1 MSSAT
6 QTRITEIEG
15 RLQALRTD
23 VDGLAPT
30 ATVVAT
36 LQEQV
41 AALMARLE
49 AAVAAPVKS
58 KGPGRPKMSDE
69 EKAAKAA
76 EKAAKPKKEKAT
88 AEPVGEAPDLEIYK
102 NQTPVDVSLCMGRQI
117 ADPDARWSKA
127 VYHEKQCS
135 KKPVEDELCAT
146 CAKRLVKYLEKPDWK
161 SGWNGRIDEDP
172 ADDEQLTLSV
182 HMPGTKWFEDGV
194 TWTGTNKS
202 KSASPEKAAATAA
215 AKEAKAAE
223 KAAAKAAKDAEKE
236 AAKEAKKAA
245 ASAAKDAAKTS
256 KSAEKPAKTKAAAK
270 PKAPAGGA
278 AAAESVAAV
287 EEAPVSA
294 GYEMCLIDGELR
306 VHKNGNVF
314 ELDELTQ
321 EPGDYLGR
329 LTGSSDNY
337 GIDADADQVM
347 SDDE

>member
-6 QTRITEIEG
+6 QTRMNEMEG
-15 RLQALRTD
+15 RLQALRAD

-41 AALMARLE
+41 AALMAQL
-49 AAVAAPVKS
+49 AAAPVKEKS

-76 EKAAKPKKEKAT
+76 EKAAAKAAKPAKAA

-102 NQTPVDVSLCMGRQI
+102 NQTPVDASLCMGRQI

-202 KSASPEKAAATAA
+202 KSASPEKAAAKSAE
-215 AKEAKAAE
+215 KEAKAAE
-223 KAAAKAAKDAEKE
+223 KAAAKAAKEAEKAAAK
-236 AAKEAKKAA
+236 AAKEAEKADKPKKEGT
-245 ASAAKDAAKTS
+245 AKPKT
-256 KSAEKPAKTKAAAK
+256 AAK
-270 PKAPAGGA
+270 PKAAVGGA
-278 AAAESVAAV
+278 APESVAAV
-287 EEAPVSA
+287 EEAPVNA

>member
-1 MSSAT
+1 M
-6 QTRITEIEG
+6 TEIEG
-15 RLQALRTD
+15 RLLALRTD
-23 VDGLAPT
+23 VDGMAPT
-30 ATVVAT
+30 VAEVT
-36 LQEQV
+36 ALKEQV
-41 AALMARLE
+41 AALMAQL
-49 AAVAAPVKS
+49 AAPKAEKEKA

-76 EKAAKPKKEKAT
+76 EKAAAKPKKEKPA

-102 NQTPVDVSLCMGRQI
+102 IKVPVDASLCMARLI
-117 ADPDARWSKA
+117 TEPDDRWSKN
-127 VYHEKQCS
+127 VYHEKQCP

-182 HMPGTKWFEDGV
+182 HMPGTKWFTEGPV
-194 TWTGTNKS
+194 TWSGTNKS
-202 KSASPEKAAATAA
+202 KSASPEKAAAASA

-236 AAKEAKKAA
+236 AAKEAKAA
-245 ASAAKDAAKTS
+245 AKESKPKKEAKAKTS
-256 KSAEKPAKTKAAAK
+256 KAAV
-270 PKAPAGGA
+270 GGGGAAA

-287 EEAPVSA
+287 EETPVTA

-347 SDDE
+347 SDEE

>member
-76 EKAAKPKKEKAT
+76 EKAAKPKPAKAA

-102 NQTPVDVSLCMGRQI
+102 NQTPVDASLCMGRQI

-223 KAAAKAAKDAEKE
+223 KAAAKAVKDAEKE
-236 AAKEAKKAA
+236 AAKEAKKAE
-245 ASAAKDAAKTS
+245 KDAAKTS
-256 KSAEKPAKTKAAAK
+256 KSAEKPAKAKTAAK
-270 PKAPAGGA
+270 PKAPAGG

-337 GIDADADQVM
+337 GIDSDADQVM

>member
-6 QTRITEIEG
+6 QTRMNEIEG
-15 RLQALRTD
+15 RLQALRAD

-36 LQEQV
+36 LKEQV
-41 AALMARLE
+41 ATLMARLE
-49 AAVAAPVKS
+49 AAAAPVKS
-58 KGPGRPKMSDE
+58 KGPGRPKMTDE

-76 EKAAKPKKEKAT
+76 EKASKPKKEKPA

-102 NQTPVDVSLCMGRQI
+102 NQTPVDASLCMGRQI

-202 KSASPEKAAATAA
+202 KSASPEKAAAKSAE
-215 AKEAKAAE
+215 KEAKAAE
-223 KAAAKAAKDAEKE
+223 KAAAKAAKEAE
-236 AAKEAKKAA
+236 KEAKKAD
-245 ASAAKDAAKTS
+245 KDAK
-256 KSAEKPAKTKAAAK
+256 KAEKPKKEAKATTKAKAAV
-270 PKAPAGGA
+270 GGA
-278 AAAESVAAV
+278 APAAESVAAV
-287 EEAPVSA
+287 EEAPVNA
-294 GYEMCLIDGELR
+294 GFEMCLIDGELR

-347 SDDE
+347 SDEE

>member
-6 QTRITEIEG
+6 QTRINEIEG
-15 RLQALRTD
+15 RLQALRAD

-30 ATVVAT
+30 ATTVAA

-41 AALMARLE
+41 AALVARLE
-49 AAVAAPVKS
+49 AAAAAPVKEKS

-76 EKAAKPKKEKAT
+76 EKAAAKAAKPAKAA

-102 NQTPVDVSLCMGRQI
+102 NQTPVDASLCMGRQI

-202 KSASPEKAAATAA
+202 KSASPEKAAAKSAE
-215 AKEAKAAE
+215 KEAKAAE
-223 KAAAKAAKDAEKE
+223 KAAAKAAKEAEK
-236 AAKEAKKAA
+236 AAAKADKEAKKA
-245 ASAAKDAAKTS
+245 D
-256 KSAEKPAKTKAAAK
+256 KPKKEAAAK
-270 PKAPAGGA
+270 PKTAAAKAAVGGA
-278 AAAESVAAV
+278 AGAESVAAV
-287 EEAPVSA
+287 EETPVNA

-347 SDDE
+347 SDEE

>member
-1 MSSAT
+1 MDA
-6 QTRITEIEG
+6 
-15 RLQALRTD
+15 
-23 VDGLAPT
+23 VAPT
-30 ATVVAT
+30 VAKVTV

-41 AALMARLE
+41 AALTARLE
-49 AAVAAPVKS
+49 TAAAAPVKA

-69 EKAAKAA
+69 ERAAKAA
-76 EKAAKPKKEKAT
+76 EKAAAAAEKSTKPKK
-88 AEPVGEAPDLEIYK
+88 EPVGEAPDLDIYK
-102 NQTPVDVSLCMGRQI
+102 IEVPVDAALCMGRLI
-117 ADPDARWSKA
+117 TDPDDRWSKN

-135 KKPVEDELCAT
+135 KKPVEDELCAI

-182 HMPGTKWFEDGV
+182 HMPGTKWFADV
-194 TWTGTNKS
+194 TWSGTNKS
-202 KSASPEKAAATAA
+202 KSASPEKS
-215 AKEAKAAE
+215 AE
-223 KAAAKAAKDAEKE
+223 KAAAKAAKEAEKEAKKAEKE

-245 ASAAKDAAKTS
+245 KEVKPKKEAK
-256 KSAEKPAKTKAAAK
+256 PKTKAAVG
-270 PKAPAGGA
+270 GGA

-287 EEAPVSA
+287 EEAPVTA
-294 GYEMCLIDGELR
+294 GYEMCLIDGDLR

-329 LTGSSDNY
+329 LTGTPDNY

>member
-1 MSSAT
+1 MN
-6 QTRITEIEG
+6 EIEG
-15 RLQALRTD
+15 RLQALRAD

-36 LQEQV
+36 LKEQV
-41 AALMARLE
+41 ATLMARLE
-49 AAVAAPVKS
+49 AAAAPVKS
-58 KGPGRPKMSDE
+58 KGPGRPKMTDE

-76 EKAAKPKKEKAT
+76 EKASKPKKEKPA

-102 NQTPVDVSLCMGRQI
+102 NQTPVDASLCMGRQI

-202 KSASPEKAAATAA
+202 KSASPEKAAAKSAE
-215 AKEAKAAE
+215 KEAKAAE
-223 KAAAKAAKDAEKE
+223 KAAAKAAKEAE
-236 AAKEAKKAA
+236 KEAKKAD
-245 ASAAKDAAKTS
+245 KDAK
-256 KSAEKPAKTKAAAK
+256 KAEKPKKEAKATTKAKAAV
-270 PKAPAGGA
+270 GGA
-278 AAAESVAAV
+278 APAAESVAAV
-287 EEAPVSA
+287 EEAPVNA
-294 GYEMCLIDGELR
+294 GFEMCLIDGELR

-347 SDDE
+347 SDEE